1 MKLEHLLTH
10 YFYTSKEISLQGIGK
25 FFLSQDFVLPVDTE
39 KEVVLPENA
48 IEFEYDSKAI
58 EDEGLITY
66 IVQNTKKI
74 RPLASADLDSFLTLG
89 KQFLNIGKPFKI
101 EGIGTLEK
109 KQTGEYQF
117 TQGVFANTKAE
128 TVIASNIKEKA
139 DVDISFAS
147 KVKETKSPK
156 KALSIVALL
165 AILGLVGFGIWYFIT
180 HQQSTTSATLP
191 KKDATVNPTN
201 SIDSTQLNKDSV
213 SVNPATI
220 AVAKDSFTFKVVLK
234 NYPNFEAANKSF
246 LKLTSYGHKLKLY
259 TRDSITYKIAMPFT
273 KPLSDTAYARD
284 SIRQKLFG
292 GNPYIEIN

>member
-1 MKLEHLLTH
+1 MKLEHLLTQ
-10 YFYTSKEISLQGIGK
+10 YFYTSKEISLQGIGR
-25 FFLSQDFVLPVDTE
+25 FFLSQDFVLPLDTE
-39 KEVVLPENA
+39 KEIVMPENA
-48 IEFEYDSKAI
+48 IGFEYNIKAT

-147 KVKETKSPK
+147 VAKETKSPK
-156 KALSIVALL
+156 KAFILLSVIAILALL
-165 AILGLVGFGIWYFIT
+165 GWGVFYLVTKQAPSNPILVEAPV
-180 HQQSTTSATLP
+180 STPTI
-191 KKDATVNPTN
+191 KD
-201 SIDSTQLNKDSV
+201 SIPNKKDSV
-213 SVNPATI
+213 TANPNIT
-220 AVAKDSFTFKVVLK
+220 VAKDSFTFKVVLK
-234 NYPNFEAANKSF
+234 NYPTFEAANKSF

-259 TRDSITYKIAMPFT
+259 TKDSITYKVAMPFT
-273 KPLSDTAYARD
+273 KPLSDTAYIRD

>member
-1 MKLEHLLTH
+1 MKLEHLLIQ
-10 YFYTSKEISLQGIGK
+10 YFYTSKELSLQGIGK
-25 FFLSQDFVLPVDTE
+25 FFLSQDLVLPPDTE
-39 KEVVLPENA
+39 KEVVMPENA
-48 IEFEYDSKAI
+48 IGFEYNIKST
-58 EDEGLITY
+58 EDEGLISY
-66 IVQNTKKI
+66 IVENTKKI

-117 TQGVFANTKAE
+117 TQGVFTNTKAE

-147 KVKETKSPK
+147 VVKETKLPK
-156 KALSIVALL
+156 KALSNVALV
-165 AILGLVGFGIWYFIT
+165 AIICLVGFGIWYFIS
-180 HQQSTTSATLP
+180 HQQSVTPATVP
-191 KKDATVNPTN
+191 KKEATEIEANSTN
-201 SIDSTQLNKDSV
+201 SPQVNKDSV
-213 SVNPATI
+213 TANPNIT
-220 AVAKDSFTFKVVLK
+220 VVKDSFTFKVVLK

-273 KPLSDTAYARD
+273 KPLSDTAYLRD